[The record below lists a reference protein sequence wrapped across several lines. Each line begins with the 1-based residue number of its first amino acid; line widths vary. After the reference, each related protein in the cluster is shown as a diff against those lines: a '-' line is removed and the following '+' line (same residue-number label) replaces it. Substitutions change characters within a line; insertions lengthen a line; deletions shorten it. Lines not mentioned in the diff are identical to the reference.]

1 MTQAVKRELTARREN
16 ELLTAKEVNVS
27 LVVGSFFT
35 ALTILAFIVA

>member
-1 MTQAVKRELTARREN
+1 MTQAVKREVQARKEN

-27 LVVGSFFT
+27 LVVSSFFT